1 MRMFFFIS
9 GVRHSEQKYLLYSA
23 MVNAIVGSIIPV
35 TPTIASVIT
44 ISIYTAVGNSLSA
57 STVAFLFCINHTAQ
71 SNRSPDNS
79 HMLWVLKKLS
89 QRNRLQYS
97 VHLIFLSFGI
107 IGFIVEV

>member
-1 MRMFFFIS
+1 MFFFIS

-57 STVAFLFCINHTAQ
+57 STVAFLFFFCILHNT
-71 SNRSPDNS
+71 NRPPNNS
-79 HMLWVLKKLS
+79 RMLWVLKKSS
-89 QRNRLQYS
+89 Q
-97 VHLIFLSFGI
+97 
-107 IGFIVEV
+107 